1 MVYVRLEGDENTG
14 NDSFEQ
20 VFTCLGDP
28 DPYVMD
34 FEYCETFGTTMS
46 PWHVSIADTNR
57 TISVENWPIPNT
69 YENWGFMAV
78 DPLQID
84 NFADEFP
91 SRQGARYGLSMAD
104 IDPSA
109 YEGAGVISCT
119 NEAWLISPRL
129 QMPDEG
135 SSVSF
140 LGMSMMGTYDGMDY
154 SDAVNVMVSTRGVM
168 PENFEFVENVRLPAF
183 NPNGS
188 SDPDYPWTRF
198 TVDLS
203 KYNGQQVYVALQG
216 QARNYGIFLDDIRV
230 EKGNVANE
238 GMVAAS
244 TVEVSPNPVSDNVA
258 LKADCGIERVRI
270 FSLAGMMVYDS
281 GEISTEVFR
290 YNVSGLASGLYIAKI
305 WTPQGMATAKI
316 VVR

>member
-230 EKGNVANE
+230 EKGN
-238 GMVAAS
+238 GL
-244 TVEVSPNPVSDNVA
+244 T
-258 LKADCGIERVRI
+258 KAWWRLRRWKCLLTR
-270 FSLAGMMVYDS
+270 
-281 GEISTEVFR
+281 FR
-290 YNVSGLASGLYIAKI
+290 TMWL
-305 WTPQGMATAKI
+305 
-316 VVR
+316 